1 MWIIS
6 QPIIYFDQMNAAN
19 NPITAMGFSAMFA
32 FPLDNTKGGGMY
44 LIFPVIVIVIVTV
57 IVLLQSLA
65 CTFGQN

>member
-1 MWIIS
+1 
-6 QPIIYFDQMNAAN
+6 MNAAN

-57 IVLLQSLA
+57 IVLL
-65 CTFGQN
+65 